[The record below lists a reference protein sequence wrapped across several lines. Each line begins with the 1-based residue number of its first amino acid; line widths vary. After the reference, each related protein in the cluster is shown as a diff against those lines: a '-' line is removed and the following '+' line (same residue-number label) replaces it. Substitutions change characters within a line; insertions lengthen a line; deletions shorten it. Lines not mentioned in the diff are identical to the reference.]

1 MIHGSTLC
9 GADKSS
15 RCLGLKIDRV
25 LGEVAMTMMDDHTLF
40 GMDDGSMWLGLKI
53 DKMPSWADGLRGL
66 YRWVGR

>member
-1 MIHGSTLC
+1 
-9 GADKSS
+9 
-15 RCLGLKIDRV
+15 LGLKIDRV